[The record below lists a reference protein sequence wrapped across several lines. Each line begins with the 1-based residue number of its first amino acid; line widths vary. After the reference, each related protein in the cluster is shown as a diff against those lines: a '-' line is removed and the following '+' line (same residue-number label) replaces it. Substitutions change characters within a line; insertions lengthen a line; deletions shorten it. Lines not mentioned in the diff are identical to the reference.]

1 MELLTEFYL
10 SSAGVKTNTG
20 QDWRLDYGDCQGRKH
35 SEFDSHD
42 LVIVTAG
49 GSLAPPGDNSASGL
63 TPTITVVQSS
73 WTMEIYG
80 SRVFLSLL
88 HSGSGEWWW

>member
-20 QDWRLDYGDCQGRKH
+20 QDQRLDYGDCQGRKH

-49 GSLAPPGDNSASGL
+49 GSLAPPAPPGDNSASEL

-80 SRVFLSLL
+80 SRALS
-88 HSGSGEWWW
+88 WQ